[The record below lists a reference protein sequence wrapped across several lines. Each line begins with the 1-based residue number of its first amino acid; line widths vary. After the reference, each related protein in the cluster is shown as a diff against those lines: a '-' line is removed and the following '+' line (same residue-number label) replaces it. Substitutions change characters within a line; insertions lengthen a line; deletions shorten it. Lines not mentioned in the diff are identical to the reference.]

1 MKNILITGAS
11 GFVGQY
17 FISHYLKKYDI
28 QTFSFLQDSF
38 EKLSLEGVDVVVHL
52 SALVHQMGGA
62 SADEYEKVNV
72 TQTLELAKK
81 AKASGVKQ
89 FVFMSSVKVYGE
101 ESEVPYTEVT
111 PCRPQDDYGKSKLK
125 AEKELQKLED
135 ENFVVSI
142 IRTPIV
148 YGYGVKANIKNLVN
162 LVRKVPVLPF
172 SGIENRRSM
181 IYVGNLCFFIDVIIE
196 KRVSG
201 IFLVADE
208 KPLSTTKLIELIVD
222 ALGKRVYLVRV
233 PFFEGLLRVVKPSF
247 HKRLYGSLEV
257 ENQNTLRRLFGKVE
271 TLLPKSSEDE
281 VLLPFSVE
289 DGIRLMIKGEA

>member
-1 MKNILITGAS
+1 MKILFTGAS
-11 GFVGQY
+11 GFVGTY
-17 FISHYLKKYDI
+17 FIEHYKKKYNI
-28 QTFSFLQDSF
+28 ETFSFLKDDFS
-38 EKLSLEGVDVVVHL
+38 SLHVEGVDVVVHL

-62 SADEYEKVNV
+62 STDEYERVNV
-72 TQTLELAKK
+72 TQTLQLANK
-81 AKASGVKQ
+81 AKESGVKH

-101 ESEVPYTEVT
+101 ESDVCYAESTL
-111 PCRPQDDYGKSKLK
+111 CNPQDEYGKSKLK

-135 ENFVVSI
+135 DDFVVSI

-172 SGIENRRSM
+172 GGIKNRRSM

-196 KRVSG
+196 KRANG

-208 KPLSTTKLIELIVD
+208 KPLSTTKLIELIAD
-222 ALGKRVYLVRV
+222 ALGRRVYLVRV
-233 PFFEGLLRVVKPSF
+233 PFFEGLLKLVKPSF
-247 HKRLYGSLEV
+247 HKRLFESLEV
-257 ENQNTLRRLFGKVE
+257 ENSKTLIRLFGE
-271 TLLPKSSEDE
+271 GRPSLPSSGDAAE

-289 DGIRLMIKGEA
+289 EGIKLMIEGV